1 MILPHGPEPAF
12 RDGPGR
18 IAARLEPDVSERDE
32 LFPRGV
38 APKQLRHARHAVDR
52 QVASVH
58 GLESEERQTQVMP
71 DVGVGQE
78 HPLQRSAIEPAGFA
92 SKLAHRVELLANIRS
107 GVDEIDLVG
116 VGKAD
121 RETRN
126 PSVPGGIV
134 PGGVAA
140 RAIAGGVR
148 EATVL
153 DRAENADERS

>member
-1 MILPHGPEPAF
+1 MVP
-12 RDGPGR
+12 
-18 IAARLEPDVSERDE
+18 
-32 LFPRGV
+32 
-38 APKQLRHARHAVDR
+38 
-52 QVASVH
+52 
-58 GLESEERQTQVMP
+58 
-71 DVGVGQE
+71 
-78 HPLQRSAIEPAGFA
+78 
-92 SKLAHRVELLANIRS
+92 AHRVELLANIRS
-107 GVDEIDLVG
+107 GVNEIDLVG

-126 PSVPGGIV
+126 PSFPGGIV